1 MSNNDLNSYIWE
13 HKYQPK
19 RIKDMIL
26 PVDYKNFFQKIIDDN
41 ASVNLLLESNT
52 PGTGKCLD
60 FSELINIKIS
70 EELYEQYKD
79 LFED

>member
-1 MSNNDLNSYIWE
+1 MNTNNPEVYVWE
-13 HKYQPK
+13 HKYRPK
-19 RIKDMIL
+19 TLKGMIL
-26 PVDYKNFFQKIIDDN
+26 PADYMNFFQKIVDDN